1 MNKGE
6 RRPYIWAVSQSNLPS
21 KKSKSGHTQERSV
34 TNHHQRKGH
43 VRTKS
48 EGDSDNPGR
57 KAQEK
62 PSLPTPSSCTLKT
75 VRKYILLLKPRT
87 LWYFAF
93 GSPSKLTQTQFS
105 NKVTF

>member
-1 MNKGE
+1 M
-6 RRPYIWAVSQSNLPS
+6 
-21 KKSKSGHTQERSV
+21 
-34 TNHHQRKGH
+34 NHHQRKGH

-48 EGDSDNPGR
+48 EGDYDNSGR

-75 VRKYILLLKPRT
+75 VRKYILLLKPPT
-87 LWYFAF
+87 LWYFVF
-93 GSPSKLTQTQFS
+93 SSPSKLTQAQFS